1 MMVESEHVKIEQVDS
16 TWDSEVARSST
27 RIIISVVLLA
37 VFGRTL
43 TGRLSL
49 ARSRT
54 YGDKSAFGTTDVP
67 DQEDG
72 YLKQNDSMN
81 DRHDA

>member
-16 TWDSEVARSST
+16 TWDWEAKSST

-67 DQEDG
+67 DQEE
-72 YLKQNDSMN
+72 
-81 DRHDA
+81 RE